1 MTTLL
6 ENRLLW
12 FFPVL
17 FWAMLAGLSFAWNSS
32 SLEDHHRELITNQG
46 RQIATMVES
55 VRLWNASHGGVY
67 APVSEDTPP
76 NPYLIVPERDI
87 SSPSGRPLTMVNPA
101 YMTRQLSG
109 VLHELTDVEAHLTSL
124 RPLNPVNT
132 PRDWERQAL
141 ELFEADQQLEE
152 WSEFAVVDDSEQFRY
167 ISPLHIQQP
176 CLVCHAI
183 HGYKLGD
190 LRGGISINFPTTE
203 ILTPMQGQYTNLF
216 AIHLAVWLL
225 LSLLSLLMLTRLR
238 YHMLTL
244 RKAKDEQEGLVQ
256 QRTTELQSKAAQYRK
271 TEEKL
276 RLILSSAAEGTFAV
290 DVQGKI
296 TLFNPAGLRFLG
308 YQQES
313 EVLGKDVRGLLCPSE
328 EDELC
333 KSCGQV
339 CAIQTSYLYGKSQH
353 VEEANFRRADGSP
366 LPVEYRSQ
374 PVFVEDE
381 IAGAVITF
389 ADISERQAR
398 HQKIWQQANFDLLT
412 GLYNRHAF
420 METLRK
426 QVSAAK
432 RRHEQFA
439 LLFIDLDG
447 FKPVND
453 ELGHEAGD
461 QLLKEVAE
469 RLQAITR
476 GADTVARLGGDEF
489 TVILPDC
496 TNEQTVGDVANK
508 LLRSLGSPYHIMGEE
523 ALISA
528 SIGVAMFPEHGRLC
542 KKLLKH
548 ADMAMYAAKRQG
560 KNRYV
565 IYQQQG

>member
-12 FFPVL
+12 FIPVL

-67 APVSEDTPP
+67 APVSEGTPS

-109 VLHELTDVEAHLTSL
+109 VLHEMTNVEVHLTSL
-124 RPLNPVNT
+124 QPLNPINA
-132 PRDWERQAL
+132 PRDWERYAL
-141 ELFEADQQLEE
+141 ELFETDRQLHE
-152 WSEFAVVDDSEQFRY
+152 WSEFAVLDQTERFRY
-167 ISPLHIQQP
+167 IAPLRIQQP
-176 CLVCHAI
+176 CLVCHQI
-183 HGYKLGD
+183 QGYKLGD
-190 LRGGISINFPTTE
+190 IRGGISINFPTTE
-203 ILTPMQGQYTNLF
+203 ILTPMQGQYTNLLV
-216 AIHLAVWLL
+216 IHLAAWLL
-225 LSLLSLLMLTRLR
+225 LSLLSLLMLSRLR

-244 RKAKDEQEGLVQ
+244 RQARDEQEGLVQ
-256 QRTTELQSKAAQYRK
+256 LRTAELQNRATQHRK

-313 EVLGKDVRGLLCPSE
+313 EVLGQDVRSLLCPSE
-328 EDELC
+328 ASGQC
-333 KSCGQV
+333 QNCGQV
-339 CAIQTSYLYGKSQH
+339 CAIQASYLHGKSQH
-353 VEEANFRRADGSP
+353 LEEANFRRADGSP

-374 PVFVEDE
+374 PVFVEGE
-381 IAGAVITF
+381 VAGAVITF

-412 GLYNRHAF
+412 GLYNRHAL
-420 METLRK
+420 MEALRK
-426 QVSAAK
+426 QIAGAK
-432 RRHEQFA
+432 RHHAKFS

-447 FKPVND
+447 FKQVND
-453 ELGHEAGD
+453 DLGHEAGD
-461 QLLKEVAE
+461 ELLREVAH
-469 RLQAITR
+469 RLREITR
-476 GADTVARLGGDEF
+476 GTDTLARLGGDEF
-489 TVILPDC
+489 TLIMPDC
-496 TNEQTVGDVANK
+496 TTEEAAAEVATK
-508 LLRSLGSPYHIMGEE
+508 LLCTLGAPYFVMSEE
-523 ALISA
+523 AQVSA
-528 SIGVAMFPEHGRLC
+528 SIGIALFPSHGQTC
-542 KKLLKH
+542 KSLLKH